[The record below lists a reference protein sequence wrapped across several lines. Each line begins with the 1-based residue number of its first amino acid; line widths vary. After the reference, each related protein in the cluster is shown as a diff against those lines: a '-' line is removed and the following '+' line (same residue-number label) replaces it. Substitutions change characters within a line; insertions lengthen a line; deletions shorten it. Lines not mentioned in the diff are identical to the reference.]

1 MPFPNMLATDAVF
14 KSTVV
19 KHPREDTAGIQHSS
33 LVH

>member
-1 MPFPNMLATDAVF
+1 MPSPNTLATNAVF